1 MSREVNLLSM
11 VSKQLEL
18 RKLVG
23 MYLLDM
29 SAAFNLVLKSI
40 LIPKL
45 QRIDLMDA
53 RSSMATMAI
62 AIPTIAKDLV
72 TFGHRSGHIWPE
84 ISQTPTLACMIGL
97 SDPTCELIYS
107 D

>member
-1 MSREVNLLSM
+1 M
-11 VSKQLEL
+11 
-18 RKLVG
+18 G

-62 AIPTIAKDLV
+62 AIPTITKDLV
-72 TFGHRSGHIWPE
+72 TFGVWS
-84 ISQTPTLACMIGL
+84 
-97 SDPTCELIYS
+97 
-107 D
+107 